1 MAQVPLTG
9 HPQVG
14 FPTRLDAIQQTP
26 DDILAEEL
34 VEVGGDAAFQVS
46 GGSES

>member
-1 MAQVPLTG
+1 MLHGPLMR

-14 FPTRLDAIQQTP
+14 FPTRLDAIQQTTDYVLP
-26 DDILAEEL
+26 EEL
-34 VEVGGDAAFQVS
+34 DEVRGDLAFQVS